1 MPNYGPY
8 EVRGAKLREA
18 DERSAL
24 MNVVGRIVPVN
35 MARKA
40 FLALTI
46 IVRVAVSLSARRQLS
61 MSLRLGLSQ
70 HVAVVL
76 G

>member
-1 MPNYGPY
+1 
-8 EVRGAKLREA
+8 
-18 DERSAL
+18 